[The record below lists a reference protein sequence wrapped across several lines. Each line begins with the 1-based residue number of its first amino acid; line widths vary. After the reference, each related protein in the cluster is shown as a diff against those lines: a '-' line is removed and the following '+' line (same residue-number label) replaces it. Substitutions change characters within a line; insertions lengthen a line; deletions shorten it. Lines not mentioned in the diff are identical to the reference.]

1 MFLNVFWRRFWC
13 KFNAIFL
20 VYVRFGRRFGTRHR
34 PTYSATL
41 RVLIHGFES
50 RPTGWEPQI
59 RKAEPALSL
68 GRSDDSQHS
77 NPATSCERGQNS
89 ISDLVWL
96 GACQLNVLEML
107 YVRFKNRG
115 PAGRRVPALHGSYST
130 DYN

>member
-107 YVRFKNRG
+107 YVRFKNR
-115 PAGRRVPALHGSYST
+115 AQAL
-130 DYN
+130 

>member
-68 GRSDDSQHS
+68 GQMTHS
-77 NPATSCERGQNS
+77 TATQLRAANVAKTVSAILIGWVQCE
-89 ISDLVWL
+89 
-96 GACQLNVLEML
+96 
-107 YVRFKNRG
+107 
-115 PAGRRVPALHGSYST
+115 
-130 DYN
+130 

>member
-1 MFLNVFWRRFWC
+1 MLGLVGVFC
-13 KFNAIFL
+13 
-20 VYVRFGRRFGTRHR
+20 TRHR

-89 ISDLVWL
+89 ISSYLDWL
-96 GACQLNVLEML
+96 GAMSIEPFENSVCQIQKSLPGP
-107 YVRFKNRG
+107 FPSRG
-115 PAGRRVPALHGSYST
+115 TARTG
-130 DYN
+130 